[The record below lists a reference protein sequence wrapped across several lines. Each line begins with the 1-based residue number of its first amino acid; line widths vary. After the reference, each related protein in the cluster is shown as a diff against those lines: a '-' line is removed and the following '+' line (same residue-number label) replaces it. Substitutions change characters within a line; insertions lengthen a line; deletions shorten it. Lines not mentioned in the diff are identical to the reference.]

1 MPSTEYSKWIKCW
14 INLCVLK
21 ITKLIRVRSGAQLRN
36 CLNSKLLFPLLQI
49 AVSVLWYLS
58 FLHFTLFCVSLML
71 PHCLIVISVQ
81 ILFFLTGSK
90 PLVVI
95 KCISIPTRSFNQF
108 AFIQQIFSIYSVQG
122 PMLDARNIVV
132 DKRDVVFIKITFLYF
147 PKCLKLSITINIVM
161 VKSERSEINCLSTN
175 PDSSAY

>member
-58 FLHFTLFCVSLML
+58 FLHFTLFYVFLML
-71 PHCLIVISVQ
+71 PYYLIVISVQ

-95 KCISIPTRSFNQF
+95 KCISIPTRSFNHF

-122 PMLDARNIVV
+122 PMLDARKIVV
-132 DKRDVVFIKITFLYF
+132 DKTDVFIKITFLYF
-147 PKCLKLSITINIVM
+147 SKCLKLSITINIVM